1 MIMAPEA
8 DTLDRSF
15 FDRSPAQSQDLGQ
28 VLVRMGVRAR
38 AASIVL
44 RQAPPSQ
51 RTAAIL
57 AMAKH
62 LRASA
67 SAVLV
72 ANTEDLAAGEAAGL
86 SPALLD
92 RLRLDAGRLEGVAAS
107 LEIVAG
113 VPDPV
118 GVEIGRWTRPNGLDI
133 ARVRTPIGVIAVIYE
148 ARPNVTADAAALCVR
163 SGNAVILRGGSEA
176 IRSSLTIHAALE
188 AGVVEAG
195 LPAGVVQIVPTADR
209 EGVRHIL
216 EGLNGA
222 IDLLIPRG
230 GKGLLTRVK
239 ADARVA
245 VLGHL
250 EGLVHT
256 YVHPSADPAKARAI
270 VVNSKMRRV
279 SVCGALETLLVDKAI
294 APSLLPLIAAD
305 LTAAGC
311 ELRGDAAARAI
322 TPSMSVATEIDWRT
336 EYLEP
341 ILAVRIVDGL
351 TAAAEH
357 IAAFGS
363 GHTDAIVTEDADA
376 AEAFVAAVDSA
387 IVLVNASTQFA
398 DGGEFGFGAEIGI
411 ATDRLHARGPVG
423 AEQLTTYK
431 YVVRGQGQT
440 RP

>member
-1 MIMAPEA
+1 MDLKTAPRDRAVGHPPIAQAPAPDLAE
-8 DTLDRSF
+8 TL
-15 FDRSPAQSQDLGQ
+15 AE
-28 VLVRMGVRAR
+28 MGVRAR
-38 AASIVL
+38 AASAVL
-44 RQAPPSQ
+44 RQASPDQ
-51 RTAAIL
+51 RTAAIT

-62 LRASA
+62 LRNST
-67 SAVLV
+67 AVVLA
-72 ANTEDLAAGEAAGL
+72 ANAQDLAAGRTAGL

-92 RLRLDAGRLEGVAAS
+92 RLRLDEARLDSVAAS
-107 LEIVAG
+107 LETI
-113 VPDPV
+113 PDPL
-118 GVEIGRWTRPNGLDI
+118 GAEIGRWTRPNGLDI

-176 IRSSLTIHAALE
+176 IRSSLAIHAALE
-188 AGVVEAG
+188 AGLVEAG
-195 LPAGVVQIVPTADR
+195 LPAGAVQIVPTADR
-209 EGVRHIL
+209 DGVRHIL
-216 EGLNGA
+216 EGLNGT

-250 EGLVHT
+250 EGLVHS
-256 YVHPSADPAKARAI
+256 YIHAAADPAKARALAL
-270 VVNSKMRRV
+270 NSKMRRV
-279 SVCGALETLLVDKAI
+279 SVCGALETLLVDKAV
-294 APSLLPLIAAD
+294 APTLLPLIASD
-305 LTAAGC
+305 LMAAGC

-322 TPSMSVATEIDWRT
+322 VPTMAVATEIDWRT

-341 ILAVRIVDGL
+341 ILAIRVVDDL
-351 TAAAEH
+351 AEAVDH
-357 IAAFGS
+357 IAVYGS
-363 GHTDAIVTEDADA
+363 GHTDAIVTEDPAA

-431 YVVRGQGQT
+431 YVVRGQGQI